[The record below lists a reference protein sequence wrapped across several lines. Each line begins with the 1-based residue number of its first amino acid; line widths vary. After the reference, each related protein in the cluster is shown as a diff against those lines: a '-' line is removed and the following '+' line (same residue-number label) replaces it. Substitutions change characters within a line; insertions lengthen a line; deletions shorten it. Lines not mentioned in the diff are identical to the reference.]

1 MAPSSEARAY
11 APQEVLAFE
20 RIFDAPPALVWTLW
34 KDPEHLVRWHGP
46 EGYWLTECSIDFR
59 VGGKWARC
67 MSRAAD
73 HAHRIWGE
81 YLEIDEPRR
90 LVFTYINDSDE
101 HETIVS
107 LDFEDVGGRTR
118 MRFHQ
123 APFLTVEERDGHGWG
138 WMSSLDL
145 LADYLVKVVAND
157 GGPVGRP
164 RRDGVADDIAAARER
179 QDKVQRE
186 GEDKRR

>member
-1 MAPSSEARAY
+1 MARSSKVKAY
-11 APQEVLAFE
+11 APDEVLEFDRTFE
-20 RIFDAPPALVWTLW
+20 APLALVWKLW
-34 KDPEHLVRWHGP
+34 KDPEHMVRWHGP

-90 LVFTYINDSDE
+90 LVFTYINDFDE

-107 LDFEDVGGRTR
+107 LDFEEVAGKTLMHFR
-118 MRFHQ
+118 Q
-123 APFLTVEERDGHGWG
+123 APFLTVEERDSHGWG
-138 WMSSLDL
+138 WMSGLDL
-145 LADYLVKVVAND
+145 LADYLVKVIAND
-157 GGPVGRP
+157 GRPVGRP
-164 RRDGVADDIAAARER
+164 RRDGVAEDLVAARAR
-179 QDKVQRE
+179 QEQTRRE
-186 GEDKRR
+186 LEEKRQ